1 MGFYKLESCKKNISY
16 LLAKNVL
23 QKELIEY
30 IAQINLKL
38 YLLKFNGSAR
48 FRKIL
53 KTMNKI
59 IYQTVRQ
66 FIYIFLNFL
75 SVLF

>member
-30 IAQINLKL
+30 IAQISLKF

-53 KTMNKI
+53 K
-59 IYQTVRQ
+59 Q
-66 FIYIFLNFL
+66 
-75 SVLF
+75 